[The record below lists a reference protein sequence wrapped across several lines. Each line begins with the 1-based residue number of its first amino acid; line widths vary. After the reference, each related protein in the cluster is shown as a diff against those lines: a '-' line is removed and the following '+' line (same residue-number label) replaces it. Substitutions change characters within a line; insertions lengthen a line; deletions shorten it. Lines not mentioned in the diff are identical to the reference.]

1 MKDKTSVFVGQS
13 GVGKSALI
21 NAIEPG
27 LDVVTMEV
35 SEKTGKGR
43 HTTTHTEL
51 HHLSF
56 GGFIADTPGVK
67 EFGLAGIS
75 KSELG
80 FYYPEFRKFLDQ
92 CKFSNCTH
100 VHEPDCAVKE
110 ALNAGKI
117 DRRRYMNYVNILNS
131 LEEN

>member
-67 EFGLAGIS
+67 ELYLFFQLQYQNWQVYFS
-75 KSELG
+75 KA
-80 FYYPEFRKFLDQ
+80 Q
-92 CKFSNCTH
+92 HSN
-100 VHEPDCAVKE
+100 
-110 ALNAGKI
+110 
-117 DRRRYMNYVNILNS
+117 
-131 LEEN
+131 